1 MLNVTPPPDPRASFS
16 YIGLIGKPR
25 FNDTAVLQDKNSKH
39 LLNVQRGDLI
49 GGRFKVNSIS
59 DKEVVL
65 IDTAL
70 KIRHTLTF
78 TTQSNSSQ
86 SGPAVRRPTVDD
98 EP

>member
-1 MLNVTPPPDPRASFS
+1 M
-16 YIGLIGKPR
+16 
-25 FNDTAVLQDKNSKH
+25 
-39 LLNVQRGDLI
+39 QRGDLI

-70 KIRHTLTF
+70 KIRHTLTS
-78 TTQSNSSQ
+78 TPQSNSSQ